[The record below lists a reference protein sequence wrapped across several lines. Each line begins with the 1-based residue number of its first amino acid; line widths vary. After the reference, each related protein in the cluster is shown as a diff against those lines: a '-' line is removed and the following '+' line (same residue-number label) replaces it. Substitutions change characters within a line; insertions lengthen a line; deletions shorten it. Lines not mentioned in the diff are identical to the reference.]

1 MVERKSKIG
10 MIKDWNS
17 LMELITFYI
26 SKGIP
31 WFMINLF
38 YSPYYKQNLLIQK
51 MLPMITMWLRNLLGI
66 SESLFKLKRKDFLLK
81 DIIGQQQMY
90 WWAKLILKNGFKLR
104 RMNALKIT
112 KKYWII
118 ITFFNISLTNSLSKI
133 ASAIASR
140 SSLITTSPIR
150 AN

>member
-1 MVERKSKIG
+1 MDKPKRSIMQTCMVERKSKIG

-104 RMNALKIT
+104 SMNALKIT
-112 KKYWII
+112 KKY
-118 ITFFNISLTNSLSKI
+118 
-133 ASAIASR
+133 
-140 SSLITTSPIR
+140 
-150 AN
+150 